1 MVRLPQRRGST
12 ASFSSLPIARKPVLV
27 QPAATCRTCGRRVT
41 ELGAR
46 ANFRVVSRDPHT
58 GRLWTDVCPPCR
70 LRPR

>member
-1 MVRLPQRRGST
+1 MVWLPKRRV
-12 ASFSSLPIARKPVLV
+12 AAVSFSSLPIARKPVLV
-27 QPAATCRTCGRRVT
+27 QHEATCRACGRRVT

-58 GRLWTDVCPPCR
+58 GQLWTDVCPPCR